1 MYIYTGSASPPE
13 MRGSQ
18 KGTDVAKNAKK
29 KNGLRRKT
37 GIRAFNRGREWKKKK
52 TLQNEHARWNV
63 FFFVAV
69 SIKLCRKAN
78 SHTKEKRKLLKW
90 GWGGGAGQGLC
101 FQVEFRRRQKSNGN
115 KRKLHSILHRLLAIF
130 FLRFVRTFVFL
141 SALTQRQSKQQLCQ
155 AIVRH
160 QTPPTRSFCCA
171 FFFLSYSHSRDKA

>member
-63 FFFVAV
+63 FFFCCCQYQTLPK
-69 SIKLCRKAN
+69 SQL
-78 SHTKEKRKLLKW
+78 SHKRKKKTFKM
-90 GWGGGAGQGLC
+90 GEGGGAGQGLC